1 MHNSPFVQLK
11 AADGLNVP
19 YKGYIAGDMRVMN
32 LLITDCVVFV
42 MKDTHPPPPHLCPK
56 SPVCY
61 FFRGGGG
68 LTK

>member
-42 MKDTHPPPPHLCPK
+42 MKDMYPPPPHICAQNPLY
-56 SPVCY
+56 VI
-61 FFRGGGG
+61 FLGGGA
-68 LTK
+68 